1 MLQFE
6 FSRQKYL
13 EILYSIWLEIAW
25 LDYGCFGLLIWK
37 CGFLATF
44 SILWLFWLLFEIL
57 ATFWNNGYFSDKLRS
72 SIHSHSQEETLKKS
86 NLKIRILARKS
97 KVHCYIS
104 IFHIIAHWLPFDKSP
119 TSSKCLLLVTL
130 ASEGPFSV
138 FLIWWI
144 LEREKSIPYTQ
155 SKV

>member
-1 MLQFE
+1 M
-6 FSRQKYL
+6 
-13 EILYSIWLEIAW
+13 AV
-25 LDYGCFGLLIWK
+25 FGLLIWK
-37 CGFLATF
+37 CGYLATF
-44 SILWLFWLLFEIL
+44 LMLWLFWLLFEIL
-57 ATFWNNGYFSDKLRS
+57 ATLATFWNIGYFRDKWRRFTR
-72 SIHSHSQEETLKKS
+72 IAKKKPWKS
-86 NLKIRILARKS
+86 PFEKMRILARKF